1 MSIKFTELFRL
12 SKQKEKD
19 GGNQASISITSC
31 TELSKTQLFLVIKVK
46 EKIILLF
53 YIVFWYRDFQAT
65 WEKLRPEK

>member
-19 GGNQASISITSC
+19 GSNQASISINSF
-31 TELSKTQLFLVIKVK
+31 TELSETQLFLVIKVK
-46 EKIILLF
+46 EKIILPF
-53 YIVFWYRDFQAT
+53 YIMFCYRDFQAR